1 MRAEA
6 ETLFRE
12 AVAREQRRVRSLA
25 AFVKADETERAQAP
39 PFMMYLENAAS
50 GLAATARALG
60 MSNRLQ
66 QELMAPRPK
75 SGDTRVPARN
85 DEVKGPLDPSTPWV
99 AEKAGAD
106 AARLA
111 INKVPGSDD
120 VAYEIVNF
128 IDGERTVEEIR
139 NAVSAEFE
147 PIDTKVVAEYLDL
160 LARIGA
166 IRYR

>member
-1 MRAEA
+1 
-6 ETLFRE
+6 
-12 AVAREQRRVRSLA
+12 
-25 AFVKADETERAQAP
+25 
-39 PFMMYLENAAS
+39 MYLENAAS
-50 GLAATARALG
+50 GLAATARSLG

-75 SGDTRVPARN
+75 SGDTRVPVRN
-85 DEVKGPLDPSTPWV
+85 GEVKGPLDPSTPWV